1 MLSSRYLHL
10 HQALG
15 LGPMWLKRG
24 AKILPA
30 ATPNP
35 PADGL
40 PANAA
45 PAPERPSENE
55 RSGFGRGQNE
65 RGNEHGASAH
75 SQNGH
80 GGFSDGLN
88 QAAQANAAPPVPNPP
103 TQTAPRGQARH
114 SSAAENARAATMAAV
129 GSSIG
134 GYYKSRERDA
144 LRHTPPPKTPAPP
157 AEADTPLSAAEHKA
171 ALAGRVAPARVLA
184 VSICPAPEDLAA
196 GHVFSG
202 EDGALLGKMFA
213 AAGLAENEVRRTS
226 WLHSVEFTPAAARLE
241 AAAARMQ
248 AERELCGAQ
257 AVVLLGRFARE
268 PQYAAAIER
277 AFAGI
282 PLFTLPHPA
291 RILRLPKLKTEAWE
305 ELKRLRDMLQTV

>member
-45 PAPERPSENE
+45 PDPERPSENE

-88 QAAQANAAPPVPNPP
+88 QAAQANAAPPA
-103 TQTAPRGQARH
+103 QTAPRGQARH

-144 LRHTPPPKTPAPP
+144 LRHTPPPKTPVPP

-171 ALAGRVAPARVLA
+171 ALAGRIVPARVLA

-213 AAGLAENEVRRTS
+213 AVGLAENEVRRTS

-257 AVVLLGRFARE
+257 AVVLLGRFAQE
-268 PQYAAAIER
+268 PQYADAIER

-282 PLFTLPHPA
+282 PLFTLPPPT
-291 RILRLPKLKTEAWE
+291 RLRRRPKLKNRAGG
-305 ELKRLRDMLQTV
+305 ELKPRRDMLQAG

>member
-1 MLSSRYLHL
+1 
-10 HQALG
+10 
-15 LGPMWLKRG
+15 
-24 AKILPA
+24 
-30 ATPNP
+30 
-35 PADGL
+35 
-40 PANAA
+40 
-45 PAPERPSENE
+45 
-55 RSGFGRGQNE
+55 
-65 RGNEHGASAH
+65 
-75 SQNGH
+75 
-80 GGFSDGLN
+80 
-88 QAAQANAAPPVPNPP
+88 
-103 TQTAPRGQARH
+103 
-114 SSAAENARAATMAAV
+114 MAAV

-268 PQYAAAIER
+268 PPPCSPSPTPPASCACPNSKPKPGKNSNACATCCRPSENCVFRRLVPPINIGQTEH
-277 AFAGI
+277 
-282 PLFTLPHPA
+282 HPKRRVLSA
-291 RILRLPKLKTEAWE
+291 WRKTIGKA
-305 ELKRLRDMLQTV
+305 V

>member
-30 ATPNP
+30 ATPN
-35 PADGL
+35 L

-45 PAPERPSENE
+45 PAPERPSENG

-65 RGNEHGASAH
+65 HGNEHGASAH

-103 TQTAPRGQARH
+103 AQTAPRGQARH

-171 ALAGRVAPARVLA
+171 ALVGRVAPARVLA

-241 AAAARMQ
+241 TAAARMQ

-277 AFAGI
+277 AFAGT

-305 ELKRLRDMLQTV
+305 ELKRLRDMLQAV

>member
-45 PAPERPSENE
+45 PDPERPSENE
-55 RSGFGRGQNE
+55 RSGFGRDPNE

-88 QAAQANAAPPVPNPP
+88 QAAQANAAPPA
-103 TQTAPRGQARH
+103 QTAPRGQARH

-257 AVVLLGRFARE
+257 AVVLLGRFAQE

-305 ELKRLRDMLQTV
+305 ELKRLRDMLQAV